1 MMTNYPNEKKERN
14 KELLADT
21 LNGISMLDRIVKYRI
36 SSVRIG
42 LILKRE
48 VGKIMKGLE
57 SGNTS
62 ADFATEYNLP
72 VEKIEELVNKEKAKL
87 VKPQT
92 PPVVQV

>member
-48 VGKIMKGLE
+48 VKMS
-57 SGNTS
+57 SGV
-62 ADFATEYNLP
+62 D
-72 VEKIEELVNKEKAKL
+72 LV
-87 VKPQT
+87 
-92 PPVVQV
+92 VVGIGN